1 MFRYVAVLLVL
12 ALWPILLAPSPAQAW
27 HDSRAVIDDVRYVN
41 GAGGVTFHVDFAISG
56 HVGYVGAVRVRV
68 SDGYDV
74 VDVVRT
80 FQPGY
85 DPAFYR
91 SFTLFVS
98 HSRLAAEGAF
108 LIRSLDVTVEIIDAG
123 GNVLARSGGT
133 MAWSPGAF

>member
-1 MFRYVAVLLVL
+1 MLRYAAVMLVLVLWPVLL
-12 ALWPILLAPSPAQAW
+12 PITPAYAW
-27 HDSRAVIDDVRYVN
+27 HDSRAVIDDIRYVN
-41 GAGGVTFHVDFAISG
+41 GAGGVTFYVDFGISG
-56 HVGYVGAVRVRV
+56 HLGYVGAVRVRI
-68 SDGYDV
+68 SDGYDT

-108 LIRSLDVTVEIIDAG
+108 LIRSLDVTVEIVDAG
-123 GNVLARSGGT
+123 GNVLARKGGV
-133 MAWSPGAF
+133 MAWLPGAL